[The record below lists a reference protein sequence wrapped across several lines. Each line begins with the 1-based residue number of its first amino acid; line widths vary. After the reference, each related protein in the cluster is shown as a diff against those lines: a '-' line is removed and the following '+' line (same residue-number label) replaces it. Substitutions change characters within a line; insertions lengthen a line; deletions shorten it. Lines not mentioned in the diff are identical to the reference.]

1 MSMTLTYNEF
11 RSAHKGVA
19 QAEISQLWKMYKE
32 GDYKVPE
39 AEPEVEVIEPEV
51 IEEPVVEEVVVE
63 APVVT
68 PPPAPPA
75 PPAPPEPPQEDKL
88 QLCKDFNRAVNRF
101 QKLGASMPEEEVTKY
116 HARLK
121 EIASKTIPNNYTCEP
136 TDSWKI
142 WFGPT
147 SDCLLINTTRQLA
160 FRVDR
165 SWWQRHYQTTVY
177 VDRELLNNNDL
188 IESEAMRYAK
198 KGRYIPRYPLVG
210 VECKLPQSY
219 HDIQLR

>member
-1 MSMTLTYNEF
+1 MTLTYNEF
-11 RSAHKGVA
+11 RSAHKGVP
-19 QAEISQLWKMYKE
+19 QDEISRLWKMYKE
-32 GDYKVPE
+32 GGYEV
-39 AEPEVEVIEPEV
+39 PEVETVIEV
-51 IEEPVVEEVVVE
+51 VEPGVAEPTVEEVVVE
-63 APVVT
+63 TPVITPPPAPPV
-68 PPPAPPA
+68 PPAPPA
-75 PPAPPEPPQEDKL
+75 PPAPAEEDKL

-101 QKLGASMPEEEVTKY
+101 QKLGASMAPEEVAKFN
-116 HARLK
+116 ARLK
-121 EIASKTIPNNYTCEP
+121 EIASKTIPDKYTCEP